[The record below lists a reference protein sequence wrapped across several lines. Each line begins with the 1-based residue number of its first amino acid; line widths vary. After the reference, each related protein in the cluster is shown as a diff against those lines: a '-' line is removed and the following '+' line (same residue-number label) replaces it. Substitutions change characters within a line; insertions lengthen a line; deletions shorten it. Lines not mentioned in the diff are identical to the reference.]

1 MNESIDQPINRSP
14 TPRPTHPHPHSRS
27 PIVAVVVIV
36 IESDVTSA
44 AIVVI
49 VALSSSPASLSLSSS
64 SRRRRHHR
72 HCRHRHHRVLW
83 ARCPADIYIHIFTYM
98 FIGSTAFGY
107 VEVVGKY
114 VRANTSKL
122 GVQPYVTR
130 KRHSPKQACLLLL
143 YSIVYTDRHSEH
155 LFHVMRDRI
164 SKDRTNFYID
174 KIRFPTFQDTYDM
187 TCFVYQKKHEH
198 HFCV

>member
-72 HCRHRHHRVLW
+72 HCRHRHHRVLC

-107 VEVVGKY
+107 AEVVGKY

-122 GVQPYVTR
+122 GGSALCYAKKAFTQTSVLTVIVF
-130 KRHSPKQACLLLL
+130 HCLH
-143 YSIVYTDRHSEH
+143 R
-155 LFHVMRDRI
+155 
-164 SKDRTNFYID
+164 
-174 KIRFPTFQDTYDM
+174 PTFRAPIP
-187 TCFVYQKKHEH
+187 CHA
-198 HFCV
+198 